1 MDKRLGENISIP
13 TGTIKRKMKA
23 TICELWQTFQFLLV
37 RLKDYLNNFK
47 KAINLISIPTG
58 TIKRFL
64 FISIW
69 LVQTLFQFLLVRLK
83 ESNIIQT
90 TLQIF
95 NFNSY
100 WYD

>member
-37 RLKDYLNNFK
+37 RLKEFY
-47 KAINLISIPTG
+47 
-58 TIKRFL
+58 
-64 FISIW
+64 
-69 LVQTLFQFLLVRLK
+69 RLPK
-83 ESNIIQT
+83 N
-90 TLQIF
+90 QIR
-95 NFNSY
+95 NHFNSY